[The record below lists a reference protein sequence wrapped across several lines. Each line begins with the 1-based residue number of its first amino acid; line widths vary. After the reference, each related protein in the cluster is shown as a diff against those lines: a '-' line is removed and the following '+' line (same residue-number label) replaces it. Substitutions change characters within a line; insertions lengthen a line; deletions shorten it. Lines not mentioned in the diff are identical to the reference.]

1 MKLVYDWRIILK
13 KAWSIRL
20 MLLSGVFSGL
30 EVILPL
36 LTDSMPR
43 GVFAI
48 LAMTVSIAAMVFRV
62 LHQKV
67 VSK

>member
-1 MKLVYDWRIILK
+1 MKLAHDWGIILK

-36 LTDSMPR
+36 FVDSMPR
-43 GVFAI
+43 GLFAI
-48 LAMTVSIAAMVFRV
+48 LAMIVSVAAMVFRV
-62 LHQKV
+62 LHQKG